1 MDKKQ
6 TSPEYLSVR
15 QVKSE
20 YPFLLPGSLANLRFR
35 KQGPKYYKLNA
46 KVLYKRA
53 DLEAWFSARPV
64 LTRDSMPERAEN
76 GGRIEENMNA
86 PLWYAD
92 KGGCQHGGWKFSVKM
107 PWVLQCTDCGDQFY
121 IMRIPVIRKLRRL
134 LESLIAG
141 KEGEKN
147 PPEEPLVVQ

>member
-1 MDKKQ
+1 MDKQ
-6 TSPEYLSVR
+6 TSTEYLSVK

-64 LTRDSMPERAEN
+64 LTRDSMPER
-76 GGRIEENMNA
+76 GT
-86 PLWYAD
+86 L
-92 KGGCQHGGWKFSVKM
+92 
-107 PWVLQCTDCGDQFY
+107 
-121 IMRIPVIRKLRRL
+121 
-134 LESLIAG
+134 
-141 KEGEKN
+141 
-147 PPEEPLVVQ
+147 